1 MNSQRLK
8 VPPTKSTL
16 LDLKRQLQ
24 FLADGHS
31 LLERKRELLT
41 RLVYQ
46 RLREYQT
53 LRDNAYNA
61 LKIAYHW
68 LSMAQLRMGS
78 RSLHQAAMGVEPG
91 LNLNILPRR
100 SLGVEYPSVSG
111 RLLPMNPVGLL
122 GTDPSFDETRQHFA
136 DAALK
141 LAQMG
146 EVSMSLE
153 RLITEQRKAQKR
165 VNALRYNII
174 PRYRHTIRY
183 IENLLEE
190 EERNTLFQ
198 MKLLREKQSRQHR

>member
-1 MNSQRLK
+1 MNTQRLK

-16 LDLKRQLQ
+16 LSLKRQVR
-24 FLADGHS
+24 FLEEGHS

-46 RLREYQT
+46 RLREYRA
-53 LRDNAYNA
+53 LRDNAHEA
-61 LKIAYHW
+61 LKTAYHW

-78 RSLHQAAMGVEPG
+78 RSLHQAALGVEPG
-91 LNLNILPRR
+91 LRLDILPRR
-100 SLGVEYPSVSG
+100 NLGVEYPSVNG
-111 RLLPMNPVGLL
+111 QLLPLNPVGLL
-122 GTDPSFDETRQHFA
+122 GTDPSFDDTRKYFA

-141 LAQMG
+141 LAKMG
-146 EVSMSLE
+146 EVAMSLE
-153 RLITEQRKAQKR
+153 RLMTEQRKAQKR

-174 PRYRHTIRY
+174 PRYRNTIRH

-198 MKLLREKQSRQHR
+198 MKLLRERPPA